1 MPPTDVRPPSDPVVA
16 GAGARLIRRRPHP
29 ARDALRAVGF
39 SLIAHAALL
48 LLVARAVVPRDN
60 DEGQS
65 RVLAYLGGT
74 VAEATPAWLD
84 VELAS
89 PGAEAVPLP
98 DPAEAPPTVAGDQ
111 DRPLTTPTAPG
122 RGVST
127 VAGAAAPDSG
137 EGERR
142 ALAPGSRRDLSTLHA
157 RQSDCAEAYHV
168 ERERT
173 AATASS
179 PQPIRQEPVV
189 GMGDSSR
196 TRQPATLEPPSP
208 ELPAPAEAEDE
219 DTEKTARAESDAQSA
234 DGRDRA
240 RGDGPLDGEQ
250 GPRRFEVE
258 APGLARETQWV
269 RAASDENHPGRL
281 ELSAPGA
288 TGVDVRDPGRG
299 PSDRPGVTSAPGLGT
314 APALAGAE
322 QDLPQGPLALS
333 TAEREYQRT
342 QAEIRRRVASAL
354 RFPKRLALMLE
365 QGETVVRFV
374 VRPDG
379 RLAGAVQ
386 IVKSA
391 GFDEFDAA
399 AVSAVNRAAPFPA
412 TGRALSVSMPIAFDN
427 PLVR

>member
-1 MPPTDVRPPSDPVVA
+1 VPPSDLRPPSDPVVA
-16 GAGARLIRRRPHP
+16 GAVPRSRRQRRQPG
-29 ARDALRAVGF
+29 RDVLRAVAF

-48 LLVARAVVPRDN
+48 LLAARGVVRRGNGDRDT
-60 DEGQS
+60 
-65 RVLAYLGGT
+65 RVLAYLGDAAG
-74 VAEATPAWLD
+74 EAAPAWLD
-84 VELAS
+84 VELAG
-89 PGAEAVPLP
+89 PGAEPPPLP
-98 DPAEAPPTVAGDQ
+98 EPAETLPTVAGDQ
-111 DRPLTTPTAPG
+111 DHPLANPTAPG
-122 RGVST
+122 RGIST

-137 EGERR
+137 DGERR
-142 ALAPGSRRDLSTLHA
+142 PLAPASRRDLSTLHA
-157 RQSDCAEAYHV
+157 RQSDGAETYHV
-168 ERERT
+168 EREAT
-173 AATASS
+173 AARASS

-196 TRQPATLEPPSP
+196 TREPATLEPPSP
-208 ELPAPAEAEDE
+208 ELPAPTEADDD
-219 DTEKTARAESDAQSA
+219 DTEKTARAENEAQSA
-234 DGRDRA
+234 DGRERT

-258 APGLARETQWV
+258 MPGPARETQWV

-288 TGVDVRDPGRG
+288 TGGDVRDPGRG
-299 PSDRPGVTSAPGLGT
+299 PSDRPGVISAAGAGT
-314 APALAGAE
+314 AAALAGAE

-333 TAEREYQRT
+333 TSEREYQRT

-386 IVKSA
+386 VLKSA